1 MVSKI
6 RAVVAASLFL
16 LLVSAGEKATAQVL
30 KYVDENGNVHFT
42 DNYAGVPPK
51 FRNQVAER
59 KTSVSESPAR
69 VSPSPSRP
77 RRGATEP
84 GELDG
89 LERLLADALIFIVE
103 EDDEPMTL
111 TEKRAVEGWA
121 ADWGWA
127 GLWASTISSLIMM
140 GMVVH
145 AFITDRKMWGVV
157 NFVFGF
163 TAIPYMFMYV
173 EKPLAVRFG
182 MFLGACSPVPVFF
195 ALFSRLVATI

>member
-1 MVSKI
+1 MVS
-6 RAVVAASLFL
+6 RSRVVVAVSFFL
-16 LLVSAGEKATAQVL
+16 LLVFAGEKAAAQAF
-30 KYVDENGNVHFT
+30 KYVDENGRVHFT
-42 DNYAGVPPK
+42 DNYARVPPK
-51 FRNQVAER
+51 FRDQVEER
-59 KTSVSESPAR
+59 KMSVRESPAR
-69 VSPSPSRP
+69 ESSSPSPSR
-77 RRGATEP
+77 REASGP

-89 LERLLADALIFIVE
+89 LGRLLADALIFLAE
-103 EDDEPMTL
+103 EDGEPMTL
-111 TEKRAVEGWA
+111 TEKRAIEGWA

-127 GLWASTISSLIMM
+127 GLWASTISSLIIM

-145 AFITDRKMWGVV
+145 AFITDRKLWGVV

-195 ALFSRLVATI
+195 ALFSRLVATV

>member
-1 MVSKI
+1 MREFRPGDAEFCFRVRS
-6 RAVVAASLFL
+6 RAFIVDFVDELGPEAVATCVNAYLPSDYLRM
-16 LLVSAGEKATAQVL
+16 AGEL
-30 KYVDENGNVHFT
+30 
-42 DNYAGVPPK
+42 
-51 FRNQVAER
+51 
-59 KTSVSESPAR
+59 
-69 VSPSPSRP
+69 
-77 RRGATEP
+77 
-84 GELDG
+84 EL
-89 LERLLADALIFIVE
+89 FIVE
-103 EDDEPMTL
+103 EDGEPMTL

-121 ADWGWA
+121 ADWGWV
-127 GLWASTISSLIMM
+127 GLWASTISSLIVM

-195 ALFSRLVATI
+195 ALFSRLVATV